1 MPAKSGKDATR
12 TREPVARPG
21 SSTLCNVSS
30 PPKNATLTSPPRL
43 TNASKLSRLRCTQV
57 SGSLGS
63 KSRKKGSFDRRRSG
77 VKTRRR
83 EKIKVLRG
91 PMTEL
96 QRQAGSAVE
105 NEIRRHSIQFRPQPQ
120 LGLWQDI

>member
-1 MPAKSGKDATR
+1 MPAKSVKDATS
-12 TREPVARPG
+12 TREPVACSG

-43 TNASKLSRLRCTQV
+43 TNASKLSRLRCTHV

-63 KSRKKGSFDRRRSG
+63 KSRKRQLRPQTVR

-105 NEIRRHSIQFRPQPQ
+105 DEIRWHSIQFRPQPQ